1 MKKKAELDYWELNN
15 KYDAAKFNFNT
26 TQEIEPFDGIIG
38 QERAIKSF
46 EFGLNVKMKG
56 YNIYVSGP
64 SGSGK
69 TSYARLSTQAKAKN
83 EAVPYD
89 WCYVYN
95 FDNPRSPLSLRFEPG
110 IGRQFRDDMNELISF
125 FKTEITKAFSSE
137 DYDKEKTDLSRTYDD
152 KRDELIKKLNSFA
165 EKNGF
170 LLKTSNSGIIFQ
182 PIINN
187 EPVTEEN
194 YDTLDESVKDGIN
207 ERLESM
213 QDTVNAIMRDVKSI
227 DKEYRQKMDDLDYK
241 IGMFAIG
248 HYVSTLQEKYQD
260 SKRVIKYLEAVQED
274 VLDNI
279 DQFSEPETDEEDPVA
294 ALLPKLGGAKND
306 DTTLKYRV
314 NLLVDNSKTEGAPV
328 IVDYNPTY
336 YNLVG
341 EVEYDN
347 EYGNLTTDFMKIKAG
362 IMHKANG
369 GYLIIQI
376 QDLLS
381 NTQSWEALR
390 RIIKT
395 REIAIENLREQ
406 AGAITVTTLKPEPI
420 PADMKVILIGGAYY
434 YELLRGYDEDFSKLF
449 KIRADFD
456 YEMDRTDNNVYKI
469 AGFISKFCKNEN
481 TLPFD
486 STAVATI
493 IEYASR
499 EAESQKKLTTRFNL
513 IAEILAESATWAKLD
528 NADMVTEEY
537 VKKADRER
545 IYRLSM
551 YHEKMNDLLDNDT
564 IMIATDGYCVG
575 KINGLAVLDMGDFS
589 FGSPT
594 RITATTYMGKSGIVN
609 IEKEAEMSGPTHN
622 KGVQIITGYLG
633 SMYAQKMP
641 LSLSCRIAFEQNYN
655 GIDGD
660 SASSTELY
668 CILSSLSGI
677 PVNQS
682 LAVTGSVNQCG
693 EIQAIGGINHKIEG
707 YFDLCNRRGLT
718 GKQGI
723 VMPYANVRDLV
734 LKDDVIRAVKNRM
747 FHIYPISTIDEGI
760 EILLGT
766 QAGTI
771 DKNGNYPTDSVHGRV
786 MAKLIE
792 FNKNNEDE
800 NE

>member
-1 MKKKAELDYWELNN
+1 MKTELNYTQLNNREDIN
-15 KYDAAKFNFNT
+15 KFSFKT
-26 TQEIEPFDGIIG
+26 TDDIEPFKGIIG
-38 QERAIKSF
+38 QERAVKAF

-69 TSYARLSTQAKAKN
+69 TTYAKLSAKEKAKN

-95 FDNPRSPLSLRFEPG
+95 FDDPRSPLSLRFEPG
-110 IGRQFRDDMNELISF
+110 IGRQFRDDMNELVSF
-125 FKTEITKAFSSE
+125 FKTELTKAFTSE
-137 DYDKEKTDLSRTYDD
+137 DYDKEKSDLSRTYDD
-152 KRDELIKKLNSFA
+152 KRDELIKKLDSVASENSFA
-165 EKNGF
+165 
-170 LLKTSNSGIIFQ
+170 LKTSNSGIIFQ
-182 PIINN
+182 PIIDN
-187 EPVTEEN
+187 VLITEEN
-194 YDTLDESVKDGIN
+194 YDSLDEDVKNGIN

-213 QDTVNAIMRDVKSI
+213 QDVVNSIMRDIKNI

-248 HYVSTLQEKYQD
+248 HYVSALQEKYQY
-260 SKRVIKYLEAVQED
+260 SERVIKYLESVQED
-274 VLDNI
+274 VLENI
-279 DQFSEPETDEEDPVA
+279 DQFSEQEPDEEDPVA
-294 ALLPKLGGAKND
+294 ALLPKLGGTKND
-306 DTTLKYRV
+306 DATLKYRV
-314 NLLVDNSKTEGAPV
+314 NLIVDNSKTEGAPV

-347 EYGNLTTDFMKIKAG
+347 EYGNLTTDFMKIKPG
-362 IMHKANG
+362 LMHRANG
-369 GYLIIQI
+369 GYLIIQA

-381 NTQSWEALR
+381 NVQAWEALR

-395 REIAIENLREQ
+395 KEITIENLRDQ
-406 AGAITVTTLKPEPI
+406 VGVIAVTTLKPEPI
-420 PADMKVILIGGAYY
+420 PSDVKVILVGGAYY

-456 YEMDRTDNNVYKI
+456 YEMDRNDENIFKI
-469 AGFISKFCKNEN
+469 AGFISKFCDNEK

-486 STAVATI
+486 SSAVASV
-493 IEYASR
+493 IEYSSR
-499 EAESQKKLTTRFNL
+499 SVESQKKLSTRFNL
-513 IAEILAESATWAKLD
+513 IAEILAESATWAQLD
-528 NADMVTEEY
+528 NAEIVTAEY
-537 VKKADRER
+537 VKKAEEEKA
-545 IYRLSM
+545 YRLSM
-551 YHEKMNDLLDNDT
+551 YQEKMNELLDNNT

-575 KINGLAVLDMGDFS
+575 KINGLAVLDMGDYS

-633 SMYAQKMP
+633 RMYAQKMP

-668 CILSSLSGI
+668 CILSSLSEI

-693 EIQAIGGINHKIEG
+693 EIQAIGGVTHKIEG
-707 YFDLCNRRGLT
+707 YFDLCSRRGLT
-718 GKQGI
+718 GKQGVVI
-723 VMPYANVRDLV
+723 PESNVNDLV
-734 LKDDVIRAVKNRM
+734 LKDDVVEAVKNGM
-747 FHIYPISTIDEGI
+747 FHIYSISTIDEGI
-760 EILLGT
+760 ELLLGT
-766 QAGTI
+766 EAGI
-771 DKNGNYPTDSVHGRV
+771 MDENGDYPPESVHGKV
-786 MAKLIE
+786 MAKLKK
-792 FNKNNEDE
+792 FNEYNED
-800 NE
+800 

>member
-1 MKKKAELDYWELNN
+1 MKTELNYTQLNNREDIN
-15 KYDAAKFNFNT
+15 KFSFKT
-26 TQEIEPFDGIIG
+26 TDDIEPFKGIIG
-38 QERAIKSF
+38 QERAVKAF

-69 TSYARLSTQAKAKN
+69 TTYAKLSAKEKAKN

-95 FDNPRSPLSLRFEPG
+95 FDDPRSPLSLRFEPG
-110 IGRQFRDDMNELISF
+110 IGRQFRDDMNELVSF
-125 FKTEITKAFSSE
+125 FKTELTKAFTSE
-137 DYDKEKTDLSRTYDD
+137 DYDKEKSDLSRTYDD
-152 KRDELIKKLNSFA
+152 KRDELIKKLDSVASENSFA
-165 EKNGF
+165 
-170 LLKTSNSGIIFQ
+170 LKTSNSGIIFQ
-182 PIINN
+182 PIIDN
-187 EPVTEEN
+187 VLITEEN
-194 YDTLDESVKDGIN
+194 YDSLDEDVKNGIN

-213 QDTVNAIMRDVKSI
+213 QDVVNSIMRDIKNI

-248 HYVSTLQEKYQD
+248 HYVSALQEKYQY
-260 SKRVIKYLEAVQED
+260 SERVIKYLESVQED
-274 VLDNI
+274 VLENI
-279 DQFSEPETDEEDPVA
+279 DQFSEQEPDEEDPVA
-294 ALLPKLGGAKND
+294 ALLPKLGGTKND
-306 DTTLKYRV
+306 DATLKYRV
-314 NLLVDNSKTEGAPV
+314 NLIVDNSKTEGAPV

-347 EYGNLTTDFMKIKAG
+347 EYGNLTTDFMKIKPG
-362 IMHKANG
+362 LMHRANG
-369 GYLIIQI
+369 GYLIIQA

-381 NTQSWEALR
+381 NVQAWEALR

-395 REIAIENLREQ
+395 KEITIENLRDQ
-406 AGAITVTTLKPEPI
+406 VGAIAVTTLKPEPI
-420 PADMKVILIGGAYY
+420 PSDVKVILVGGAYY

-456 YEMDRTDNNVYKI
+456 YEMDRNDENIFKI
-469 AGFISKFCKNEN
+469 AGFISKFCDNEK

-486 STAVATI
+486 SSAVASV
-493 IEYASR
+493 IEYSSR
-499 EAESQKKLTTRFNL
+499 SVESQKKLSTRFNL
-513 IAEILAESATWAKLD
+513 IAEILAESATWAQLD
-528 NADMVTEEY
+528 NAEIVTAEY
-537 VKKADRER
+537 VKKAEEEKA
-545 IYRLSM
+545 YRLSM
-551 YHEKMNDLLDNDT
+551 YQEKMNELLDNNT

-575 KINGLAVLDMGDFS
+575 KINGLAVLDMGDYS

-633 SMYAQKMP
+633 RMYAQKMP

-668 CILSSLSGI
+668 CILSSLSEI
-677 PVNQS
+677 PVSQS

-693 EIQAIGGINHKIEG
+693 EIQAIGGVTHKIEG
-707 YFDLCNRRGLT
+707 YFDLCSRRGLT
-718 GKQGI
+718 GKQGVVI
-723 VMPYANVRDLV
+723 PESNVNDLV
-734 LKDDVIRAVKNRM
+734 LKDDVIEAVKNGM
-747 FHIYPISTIDEGI
+747 FHIYSISTIDEGI
-760 EILLGT
+760 ELLLGT
-766 QAGTI
+766 EAGI
-771 DKNGNYPTDSVHGRV
+771 MDENGDYPPESVHGRV
-786 MAKLIE
+786 MAKLKK
-792 FNKNNEDE
+792 FNEYNED
-800 NE
+800 

>member
-1 MKKKAELDYWELNN
+1 MKTELNYTQLNNREDIN
-15 KYDAAKFNFNT
+15 KFSFKT
-26 TQEIEPFDGIIG
+26 TDDIEPFKGIIG
-38 QERAIKSF
+38 QERAVKAF

-69 TSYARLSTQAKAKN
+69 TTYAKLSAKEKAKN

-95 FDNPRSPLSLRFEPG
+95 FDDPRSPLSLRFEPG
-110 IGRQFRDDMNELISF
+110 IGRQFRDDMNELVSF
-125 FKTEITKAFSSE
+125 FKTELTKAFTSE
-137 DYDKEKTDLSRTYDD
+137 DYDKEKSDLSRTYDD
-152 KRDELIKKLNSFA
+152 KRDELIKKLDSVASENSFA
-165 EKNGF
+165 
-170 LLKTSNSGIIFQ
+170 LKTSNSGIIFQ
-182 PIINN
+182 PIIDN
-187 EPVTEEN
+187 VLITEEN
-194 YDTLDESVKDGIN
+194 YDSLDEDVKNGIN
-207 ERLESM
+207 ERLEAM
-213 QDTVNAIMRDVKSI
+213 QDVVNSIMRDIKNI

-248 HYVSTLQEKYQD
+248 HYVSALQEKYQY
-260 SKRVIKYLEAVQED
+260 SERVIKYLESAQED
-274 VLDNI
+274 VLENI
-279 DQFSEPETDEEDPVA
+279 DQFSEQEPDEEDPVA
-294 ALLPKLGGAKND
+294 ALLPKLGGTKND
-306 DTTLKYRV
+306 DATLKYRV
-314 NLLVDNSKTEGAPV
+314 NLIVDNSKTEGAPV

-347 EYGNLTTDFMKIKAG
+347 EYGNLTTDFMKIKPG
-362 IMHKANG
+362 LMHRANG
-369 GYLIIQI
+369 GYLIIQA

-381 NTQSWEALR
+381 NVQAWEALR

-395 REIAIENLREQ
+395 KEITIENLRDQ
-406 AGAITVTTLKPEPI
+406 VGAIAVTTLKPEPI
-420 PADMKVILIGGAYY
+420 PSDVKVILVGGAYY

-456 YEMDRTDNNVYKI
+456 YEMDRNDENIFKI
-469 AGFISKFCKNEN
+469 AGFISKFCENEK

-486 STAVATI
+486 SSAVASV
-493 IEYASR
+493 IEYSSR
-499 EAESQKKLTTRFNL
+499 SVESQKKLSTRFNL
-513 IAEILAESATWAKLD
+513 IAEILAESATWAQLD
-528 NADMVTEEY
+528 NAEIVTAEY
-537 VKKADRER
+537 VKKAEEEKA
-545 IYRLSM
+545 YRLSM
-551 YHEKMNDLLDNDT
+551 YQEKMNELLDNNT

-575 KINGLAVLDMGDFS
+575 KINGLAVLDMGDYS

-633 SMYAQKMP
+633 RMYAQKMP

-668 CILSSLSGI
+668 CILSSLSEI

-693 EIQAIGGINHKIEG
+693 EIQAIGGVTHKIEG
-707 YFDLCNRRGLT
+707 YFDLCSRRGLT
-718 GKQGI
+718 GKQGVVI
-723 VMPYANVRDLV
+723 PESNVNDLV
-734 LKDDVIRAVKNRM
+734 LKDDVIEAVKNGM
-747 FHIYPISTIDEGI
+747 FHIYSISTIDEGI
-760 EILLGT
+760 ELLLGT
-766 QAGTI
+766 EAGVM
-771 DKNGNYPTDSVHGRV
+771 DENGDYPPESVHGKV
-786 MAKLIE
+786 MAKLKK
-792 FNKNNEDE
+792 FNEYNED
-800 NE
+800 

>member
-1 MKKKAELDYWELNN
+1 MKTELNYTQLNNREDIN
-15 KYDAAKFNFNT
+15 KFSFKT
-26 TQEIEPFDGIIG
+26 TDDIEPFKGIIG
-38 QERAIKSF
+38 QERAVKAF

-69 TSYARLSTQAKAKN
+69 TTYAKLSAKEKAKN

-95 FDNPRSPLSLRFEPG
+95 FDDPRSPLSLRFEPG
-110 IGRQFRDDMNELISF
+110 IGRQFRDDMNELVSF
-125 FKTEITKAFSSE
+125 FKTELTKAFTSE
-137 DYDKEKTDLSRTYDD
+137 DYDKEKSDLSRTYDD
-152 KRDELIKKLNSFA
+152 KRDELIKKLDSVASENSFA
-165 EKNGF
+165 
-170 LLKTSNSGIIFQ
+170 LKTSNSGIIFQ
-182 PIINN
+182 PIIDN
-187 EPVTEEN
+187 VLITEEN
-194 YDTLDESVKDGIN
+194 YDSLDEDVKNGIN

-213 QDTVNAIMRDVKSI
+213 QDVVNSIMRDIKNI

-248 HYVSTLQEKYQD
+248 HYVSALQEKYQY
-260 SKRVIKYLEAVQED
+260 SERVIKYLESVQED
-274 VLDNI
+274 VLENI
-279 DQFSEPETDEEDPVA
+279 DQFSEQEPDEEDPVA
-294 ALLPKLGGAKND
+294 ALLPKLGGTKND
-306 DTTLKYRV
+306 DATLKYRV
-314 NLLVDNSKTEGAPV
+314 NLIVDNSKTEGAPV

-347 EYGNLTTDFMKIKAG
+347 EYGNLTTDFMKIKPG
-362 IMHKANG
+362 LMHRANG
-369 GYLIIQI
+369 GYLIIQA

-381 NTQSWEALR
+381 NVQAWEALR

-395 REIAIENLREQ
+395 KEITIENLRDQ
-406 AGAITVTTLKPEPI
+406 VGAIAVTTLKPEPI
-420 PADMKVILIGGAYY
+420 PSDVKVILVGGAYY

-456 YEMDRTDNNVYKI
+456 YEMDRNDDNIFKI
-469 AGFISKFCKNEN
+469 AGFISKFCENEK

-486 STAVATI
+486 SSAVASV
-493 IEYASR
+493 IEYSSR
-499 EAESQKKLTTRFNL
+499 SVESQKKLSTRFNL
-513 IAEILAESATWAKLD
+513 IAEILAESATWAQLD
-528 NADMVTEEY
+528 NAEIVTAEY
-537 VKKADRER
+537 VKKAEEEKA
-545 IYRLSM
+545 YRLSM
-551 YHEKMNDLLDNDT
+551 YQEKMNELLDNNT

-575 KINGLAVLDMGDFS
+575 KINGLAVLDMGDYS

-633 SMYAQKMP
+633 RMYAQKMP

-668 CILSSLSGI
+668 CILSSLSEI

-693 EIQAIGGINHKIEG
+693 EIQAIGGVTHKIEG
-707 YFDLCNRRGLT
+707 YFDLCSRRGLT
-718 GKQGI
+718 GKQGVVI
-723 VMPYANVRDLV
+723 PESNVNDLV
-734 LKDDVIRAVKNRM
+734 LKDDVIEAVKNGM
-747 FHIYPISTIDEGI
+747 FHIYSISTIDEGI
-760 EILLGT
+760 ELLLGT
-766 QAGTI
+766 EAGI
-771 DKNGNYPTDSVHGRV
+771 MDENGDYPPESVHGKV
-786 MAKLIE
+786 MAKLKK
-792 FNKNNEDE
+792 FNEYNED
-800 NE
+800 

>member
-1 MKKKAELDYWELNN
+1 MKTELNYTQLNNREDIN
-15 KYDAAKFNFNT
+15 KFSFKT
-26 TQEIEPFDGIIG
+26 TDDIEPFKGIIG
-38 QERAIKSF
+38 QERAVKAF

-69 TSYARLSTQAKAKN
+69 TTYAKLSAKEKAKN

-95 FDNPRSPLSLRFEPG
+95 FDDPRSPLSLRFEPG
-110 IGRQFRDDMNELISF
+110 IGRQFRDDMNELVSF
-125 FKTEITKAFSSE
+125 FKTELTKAFTSE
-137 DYDKEKTDLSRTYDD
+137 DYDKEKSDLSRTYDD
-152 KRDELIKKLNSFA
+152 KRDELIKKLDSVASENSFA
-165 EKNGF
+165 
-170 LLKTSNSGIIFQ
+170 LKTSNSGIIFQ
-182 PIINN
+182 PIIDN
-187 EPVTEEN
+187 VLITEEN
-194 YDTLDESVKDGIN
+194 YDSLDEDVKNGIN

-213 QDTVNAIMRDVKSI
+213 QDVVNSIMRDIKNI

-248 HYVSTLQEKYQD
+248 HYVSALQEKYKY
-260 SKRVIKYLEAVQED
+260 SERVIKYLESVQED
-274 VLDNI
+274 VLENI
-279 DQFSEPETDEEDPVA
+279 DQFSEQEPDEEDPVA
-294 ALLPKLGGAKND
+294 ALIPKLGGTKND
-306 DTTLKYRV
+306 DATLKYRV
-314 NLLVDNSKTEGAPV
+314 NLIVDNSKTEGAPV

-347 EYGNLTTDFMKIKAG
+347 EYGNLTTDFMKIKPG
-362 IMHKANG
+362 LMHRANG
-369 GYLIIQI
+369 GYLIIQA

-381 NTQSWEALR
+381 NVQAWEALR

-395 REIAIENLREQ
+395 KEITIENLRDQ
-406 AGAITVTTLKPEPI
+406 VGAIAVTTLKPEPI
-420 PADMKVILIGGAYY
+420 PSDVKVILVGGAYY

-456 YEMDRTDNNVYKI
+456 YEMDRNDENIFKI
-469 AGFISKFCKNEN
+469 AGFISKFCDNEK

-486 STAVATI
+486 SSAVASV
-493 IEYASR
+493 IEYSSR
-499 EAESQKKLTTRFNL
+499 SVESQKKLSTRFNL
-513 IAEILAESATWAKLD
+513 IAEILAESATWAQLD
-528 NADMVTEEY
+528 NAEIVTAEY
-537 VKKADRER
+537 VKKAEEEKA
-545 IYRLSM
+545 YRLSM
-551 YHEKMNDLLDNDT
+551 YQEKMNELLDNNT

-575 KINGLAVLDMGDFS
+575 KINGLAVLDMGDYS

-633 SMYAQKMP
+633 RMYAQKMP

-668 CILSSLSGI
+668 CILSSLSEI

-693 EIQAIGGINHKIEG
+693 EIQAIGGVTHKIEG
-707 YFDLCNRRGLT
+707 YFDLCSRRGLT
-718 GKQGI
+718 GKQGVVI
-723 VMPYANVRDLV
+723 PESNVNDLV
-734 LKDDVIRAVKNRM
+734 LKDDVIEAVKNGM
-747 FHIYPISTIDEGI
+747 FHIYSISTIDEGI
-760 EILLGT
+760 ELLLGT
-766 QAGTI
+766 EAGI
-771 DKNGNYPTDSVHGRV
+771 MDENGDYPPESVHGKV
-786 MAKLIE
+786 MAKLKK
-792 FNKNNEDE
+792 FNEYNED
-800 NE
+800 

>member
-1 MKKKAELDYWELNN
+1 MKRKTELDYKQLTN
-15 KYDAAKFNFNT
+15 KFNECKFDFNT
-26 TQEIEPFDGIIG
+26 TDDIEPYDGIIG
-38 QERAIKSF
+38 QERAVKAF
-46 EFGLNVKMKG
+46 EFGLNVKLKG

-69 TSYARLSTQAKAKN
+69 TTYVKLSTQAKARN
-83 EAVPYD
+83 ETVPYD

-95 FDNPRSPLSLRFEPG
+95 FDNPRSPLSLCFEPG
-110 IGRQFRDDMNELISF
+110 KGRQFRDDMNELISL
-125 FKTEITKAFSSE
+125 FKTELTKAFSSE

-152 KRDELIKKLNSFA
+152 KRDDLIKKLNNVA
-165 EKNGF
+165 EKNDF

-182 PIINN
+182 PLINS

-194 YDTLDESVKDGIN
+194 YDSLDESIKSDIN

-213 QDTVNAIMRDVKSI
+213 QDTVNAIMRDIKSI
-227 DKEYRQKMDDLDYK
+227 DKEYQQKMDDLDYK
-241 IGMFAIG
+241 IGMFSIG
-248 HYVSTLQEKYQD
+248 HYVSSLQEKYQD
-260 SKRVIKYLEAVQED
+260 SDRVIKYLEAVQED
-274 VLDNI
+274 VLENI
-279 DQFSEPETDEEDPVA
+279 DQFSEPESDEEDPIA
-294 ALLPKLGGAKND
+294 AILPKIGGAKND
-306 DTTLKYRV
+306 DVTLKYRV
-314 NLLVDNSKTEGAPV
+314 NLLVDNSKTEGSPV
-328 IVDYNPTY
+328 IIDYNPTY

-362 IMHKANG
+362 LMHKANG
-369 GYLIIQI
+369 GYLIIQA

-381 NTQSWEALR
+381 NVQSWEALR
-390 RIIKT
+390 RVIKT
-395 REIAIENLREQ
+395 KEIAIENLREQ

-420 PADMKVILIGGAYY
+420 PSDMKVILIGGVYY

-456 YEMDRTDNNVYKI
+456 YEMDRTDENIYKI
-469 AGFISKFCKNEN
+469 AGFISKFCKNEDV
-481 TLPFD
+481 LPFD
-486 STAVATI
+486 AASVASV

-499 EAESQKKLTTRFNL
+499 EVESQNKLTTRFNL
-513 IAEILAESATWAKLD
+513 ISEILAESATWAKLD
-528 NADMVTEEY
+528 NSDIVTSEY
-537 VKKADRER
+537 VKKAEREKK
-545 IYRLSM
+545 YRLSM
-551 YHEKMNDLLDNDT
+551 YQEKMNELLDNET
-564 IMIATDGYCVG
+564 IMIATDGYCIG
-575 KINGLAVLDMGDFS
+575 KINGLSVLDMGDYV

-609 IEKEAEMSGPTHN
+609 IEKESDMSGPTHN

-633 SMYAQKMP
+633 SMYAQKIP

-693 EIQAIGGINHKIEG
+693 EIQAIGGVTYKIEG
-707 YFDLCNRRGLT
+707 YFDLCNRKGLT
-718 GKQGI
+718 GKQGVVI
-723 VMPYANVRDLV
+723 PESNVRDLV
-734 LKDDVIRAVKNRM
+734 LKDDVIEAVKNGM
-747 FHIYPISTIDEGI
+747 FHIYSISTIDEGI
-760 EILLGT
+760 EILLET
-766 QAGTI
+766 EAGTR
-771 DKNGNYPTDSVHGRV
+771 DENGDYPPDSVHGRA

-792 FNKNNEDE
+792 FDKNSEK
-800 NE
+800 

>member
-1 MKKKAELDYWELNN
+1 MKKGAELDYKQLNY
-15 KYDAAKFNFNT
+15 KPEEGKINFNNT
-26 TQEIEPFDGIIG
+26 NDIEPFDGIIG
-38 QERAIKSF
+38 QDRAIKAF

-56 YNIYVSGP
+56 YNIYIAGP

-69 TSYARLSTQAKAKN
+69 TSYARISTQAKAKD

-95 FDNPRSPLSLRFEPG
+95 FDNPRSPQALRFEPG

-125 FKTEITKAFSSE
+125 FKTELTKAFSSE

-152 KRDELIKKLNSFA
+152 KRDELIKKLNSVA
-165 EKNGF
+165 EENGF

-182 PIINN
+182 PVINN
-187 EPVTEEN
+187 EPITEDN
-194 YDTLDESVKDGIN
+194 YDTLDENVKNGIS
-207 ERLESM
+207 ERLEAM
-213 QDTVNAIMRDVKSI
+213 QDTVNAIMRDIKSI
-227 DKEYRQKMDDLDYK
+227 DKEYRQKMDDLEYK

-248 HYVSTLQEKYQD
+248 HYVSSLQEKYQD

-274 VLDNI
+274 VLENI
-279 DQFSEPETDEEDPVA
+279 DQFSEPDSEEEDTVA

-306 DTTLKYRV
+306 DATLKYRV
-314 NLLVDNSKTEGAPV
+314 NLIVDNSKTEGAPV

-362 IMHKANG
+362 IVHKANG
-369 GYLIIQI
+369 GYLIIQS

-381 NTQSWEALR
+381 NVQSWEALR

-395 REIAIENLREQ
+395 KEIAIENLREQ
-406 AGAITVTTLKPEPI
+406 AGAITVSTLKPEPI

-456 YEMDRTDNNVYKI
+456 YEMDRTAENVYKI
-469 AGFISKFCKNEN
+469 AGFISKFSKNEK

-486 STAVATI
+486 STSVSAV

-499 EAESQKKLTTRFNL
+499 EAESQNKLTTRFNL
-513 IAEILAESATWAKLD
+513 LAEILAESATWAKLD
-528 NADMVTEEY
+528 NAEMVTAEY
-537 VKKADRER
+537 VKKAEFEKA
-545 IYRLSM
+545 YRLSM
-551 YHEKMNDLLDNDT
+551 YQEKMNDLLDDNI

-575 KINGLAVLDMGDFS
+575 KINGLAVLDMGDYA

-668 CILSSLSGI
+668 CILSSLSGV

-693 EIQAIGGINHKIEG
+693 EIQAIGGVTHKIEG

-718 GKQGI
+718 GKQGVVI
-723 VMPYANVRDLV
+723 PRANISDLV
-734 LKDDVIRAVKNRM
+734 LKDEVIEAVKNGK
-747 FHIYPISTIDEGI
+747 FHIYAVSTIDEGI
-760 EILLGT
+760 EILLET
-766 QAGTI
+766 EAGTI
-771 DKNGNYPTDSVHGRV
+771 DENGNYPPDSVHGRV
-786 MAKLIE
+786 MAKLTE
-792 FNKNNEDE
+792 FNENNEE
-800 NE
+800 

>member
-1 MKKKAELDYWELNN
+1 MKTELNYTQLNNREDIN
-15 KYDAAKFNFNT
+15 KFSFKT
-26 TQEIEPFDGIIG
+26 TDDIEPFKGIIG
-38 QERAIKSF
+38 QERAVKAF

-69 TSYARLSTQAKAKN
+69 TTYAKLSAKEKAKN

-95 FDNPRSPLSLRFEPG
+95 FDDPRSPLSLRFEPG
-110 IGRQFRDDMNELISF
+110 IGRQFRDDMNELVSF
-125 FKTEITKAFSSE
+125 FKTELTKAFTSE
-137 DYDKEKTDLSRTYDD
+137 DYDKEKSDLSRTYDD
-152 KRDELIKKLNSFA
+152 KRDELIKKLDSVASENSFA
-165 EKNGF
+165 
-170 LLKTSNSGIIFQ
+170 LKTSNSGIIFQ
-182 PIINN
+182 PIIDN
-187 EPVTEEN
+187 VLITEEN
-194 YDTLDESVKDGIN
+194 YDSLDEDVKNGIN

-213 QDTVNAIMRDVKSI
+213 QDVVNSIMRDIKYI

-248 HYVSTLQEKYQD
+248 HYVSALQEKYQY
-260 SKRVIKYLEAVQED
+260 SERVIKYLESVQED
-274 VLDNI
+274 VLENI
-279 DQFSEPETDEEDPVA
+279 DQFSEQEPDEEDPVA
-294 ALLPKLGGAKND
+294 ALLPKLGGTKND
-306 DTTLKYRV
+306 DATLKYRV
-314 NLLVDNSKTEGAPV
+314 NLIVDNSKTEGAPV

-347 EYGNLTTDFMKIKAG
+347 EYGNLTTDFMKIKPG
-362 IMHKANG
+362 LMHRANG
-369 GYLIIQI
+369 GYLIIQA

-381 NTQSWEALR
+381 NVQAWEALR

-395 REIAIENLREQ
+395 KEITIENLRDQ
-406 AGAITVTTLKPEPI
+406 VGAIAVTTLKPEPI
-420 PADMKVILIGGAYY
+420 PSDVKVILVGGAYY

-456 YEMDRTDNNVYKI
+456 YEMDRNDENIFKI
-469 AGFISKFCKNEN
+469 AGFISKFCDNEK

-486 STAVATI
+486 SSAVASV
-493 IEYASR
+493 IEYSSR
-499 EAESQKKLTTRFNL
+499 SVESQKKLSTRFNL
-513 IAEILAESATWAKLD
+513 IAEILAESATWAQLD
-528 NADMVTEEY
+528 NAEIVTAEY
-537 VKKADRER
+537 VKKAEEEKA
-545 IYRLSM
+545 YRLSM
-551 YHEKMNDLLDNDT
+551 YQEKMNELLDNNT

-575 KINGLAVLDMGDFS
+575 KINGLAVLDMGDYS

-633 SMYAQKMP
+633 RMYAQKMP

-668 CILSSLSGI
+668 CILSSLSEI

-693 EIQAIGGINHKIEG
+693 EIQAIGGVTHKIEG
-707 YFDLCNRRGLT
+707 YFDLCSRRGLT
-718 GKQGI
+718 GKQGVVI
-723 VMPYANVRDLV
+723 PESNVNDLV
-734 LKDDVIRAVKNRM
+734 LKDDVVEAVKNGM
-747 FHIYPISTIDEGI
+747 FHIYSIATIDEGI
-760 EILLGT
+760 ELLLGT
-766 QAGTI
+766 EAGVM
-771 DKNGNYPTDSVHGRV
+771 DENGDYPPESVHGKV
-786 MAKLIE
+786 MAKLKK
-792 FNKNNEDE
+792 FNEYNED
-800 NE
+800 

>member
-1 MKKKAELDYWELNN
+1 MKTELNYTQLNNREDIN
-15 KYDAAKFNFNT
+15 KFSFKT
-26 TQEIEPFDGIIG
+26 TDDIEPFKGIIG
-38 QERAIKSF
+38 QERAVKAF

-69 TSYARLSTQAKAKN
+69 TTYAKLSAKEKAKN

-95 FDNPRSPLSLRFEPG
+95 FDDPRSPLSLRFEPG
-110 IGRQFRDDMNELISF
+110 IGRQFRDDMNELVSF
-125 FKTEITKAFSSE
+125 FKTELTKAFTSE
-137 DYDKEKTDLSRTYDD
+137 DYDKEKSDLSRTYDD
-152 KRDELIKKLNSFA
+152 KRDELIKKLDSVASENSFA
-165 EKNGF
+165 
-170 LLKTSNSGIIFQ
+170 LKTSNSGIIFQ
-182 PIINN
+182 PIIDN
-187 EPVTEEN
+187 VLITEEN
-194 YDTLDESVKDGIN
+194 YDSLDEDVKNGIN

-213 QDTVNAIMRDVKSI
+213 QDVVNSIMRDIKNI

-248 HYVSTLQEKYQD
+248 HYVSALQEKYQY
-260 SKRVIKYLEAVQED
+260 SERVIKYLESVQED
-274 VLDNI
+274 VLENI
-279 DQFSEPETDEEDPVA
+279 DQFSEQEPDEEDPVA
-294 ALLPKLGGAKND
+294 ALLPKLGGTKND
-306 DTTLKYRV
+306 DATLKYRV
-314 NLLVDNSKTEGAPV
+314 NLIVDNSKTEGAPV

-347 EYGNLTTDFMKIKAG
+347 EYGNLTTDFMKIKPG
-362 IMHKANG
+362 LMHRANG
-369 GYLIIQI
+369 GYLIIQA

-381 NTQSWEALR
+381 NVQAWEALR

-395 REIAIENLREQ
+395 KEITIENLRDQ
-406 AGAITVTTLKPEPI
+406 VGAIAVTTLKPEPI
-420 PADMKVILIGGAYY
+420 PSDVKVILVGGAYY

-456 YEMDRTDNNVYKI
+456 YEMDRNDENIFKI
-469 AGFISKFCKNEN
+469 AGFISKFCENEK

-486 STAVATI
+486 SSAVASV
-493 IEYASR
+493 IEYSSR
-499 EAESQKKLTTRFNL
+499 SVESQKKLSTRFNL
-513 IAEILAESATWAKLD
+513 IAEILAESATWAQLD
-528 NADMVTEEY
+528 NAEIVTAEY
-537 VKKADRER
+537 VKKAEEEKA
-545 IYRLSM
+545 YRLSM
-551 YHEKMNDLLDNDT
+551 YQEKMNELLDNNT

-575 KINGLAVLDMGDFS
+575 KINGLAVLDMGDYS

-633 SMYAQKMP
+633 RMYAQKMP

-668 CILSSLSGI
+668 CILSSLSEI

-693 EIQAIGGINHKIEG
+693 EIQAIGGVTHKIEG
-707 YFDLCNRRGLT
+707 YFDLCSRRGLT
-718 GKQGI
+718 GKQGVVI
-723 VMPYANVRDLV
+723 PESNVNDLV
-734 LKDDVIRAVKNRM
+734 LKDDVIEAVKNGM
-747 FHIYPISTIDEGI
+747 FHIYSISTIDEGI
-760 EILLGT
+760 ELLLGT
-766 QAGTI
+766 EAGVM
-771 DKNGNYPTDSVHGRV
+771 DENGDYPPESVHGRV
-786 MAKLIE
+786 MAKLKK
-792 FNKNNEDE
+792 FNEYNED
-800 NE
+800 

>member
-1 MKKKAELDYWELNN
+1 MKTELNYTQLNNREDIN
-15 KYDAAKFNFNT
+15 KFSFKT
-26 TQEIEPFDGIIG
+26 TDDIEPFKGIIG
-38 QERAIKSF
+38 QERAVKAF

-69 TSYARLSTQAKAKN
+69 TTYAKLSAKEKAKN

-95 FDNPRSPLSLRFEPG
+95 FDDPRSPLSLRFEPG
-110 IGRQFRDDMNELISF
+110 IGRQFRDDMNELVSF
-125 FKTEITKAFSSE
+125 FKTELTKAFTSE
-137 DYDKEKTDLSRTYDD
+137 DYDKEKSDLSRTYDD
-152 KRDELIKKLNSFA
+152 KRDELIKKLDSVASENSFA
-165 EKNGF
+165 
-170 LLKTSNSGIIFQ
+170 LKTSNSGIIFQ
-182 PIINN
+182 PIIDN
-187 EPVTEEN
+187 VLITEEN
-194 YDTLDESVKDGIN
+194 YDSLDEDVKNGIN

-213 QDTVNAIMRDVKSI
+213 QDVVNSIMRDIKNI

-248 HYVSTLQEKYQD
+248 HYVSALQEKYQY
-260 SKRVIKYLEAVQED
+260 SERVIKYLESVQED
-274 VLDNI
+274 VLENI
-279 DQFSEPETDEEDPVA
+279 DQFSEQEPDEEDPVA
-294 ALLPKLGGAKND
+294 ALLPKLGGTKND
-306 DTTLKYRV
+306 DATLKYRV
-314 NLLVDNSKTEGAPV
+314 NLIVDNSKTEGAPV

-347 EYGNLTTDFMKIKAG
+347 EYGNLTTDFMKIKPG
-362 IMHKANG
+362 LMHRANG
-369 GYLIIQI
+369 GYLIIQA

-381 NTQSWEALR
+381 NVQAWEALR

-395 REIAIENLREQ
+395 KEITIENLRDQ
-406 AGAITVTTLKPEPI
+406 VGAIAVTTLKPEPI
-420 PADMKVILIGGAYY
+420 PSDVKVILVGGAYY

-456 YEMDRTDNNVYKI
+456 YEMDRNDENIFKI
-469 AGFISKFCKNEN
+469 AGFISKFCDNEK

-486 STAVATI
+486 SSAVASV
-493 IEYASR
+493 IEYSSR
-499 EAESQKKLTTRFNL
+499 SVESQKKLSTRFNL
-513 IAEILAESATWAKLD
+513 IAEILAESATWAQLD
-528 NADMVTEEY
+528 NAEIITAEY
-537 VKKADRER
+537 VKKAEEEKA
-545 IYRLSM
+545 YRLSM
-551 YHEKMNDLLDNDT
+551 YQEKMNELLDNNT

-575 KINGLAVLDMGDFS
+575 KINGLAVLDMGDYS

-633 SMYAQKMP
+633 RMYAQKMP

-668 CILSSLSGI
+668 CILSSLSEI

-693 EIQAIGGINHKIEG
+693 EIQAIGGVTHKIEG
-707 YFDLCNRRGLT
+707 YFDLCSRRGLT
-718 GKQGI
+718 GKQGVVI
-723 VMPYANVRDLV
+723 PESNVNDLV
-734 LKDDVIRAVKNRM
+734 LKDDVVEAVKNGM
-747 FHIYPISTIDEGI
+747 FHIYSISTIDEGI
-760 EILLGT
+760 ELLLGT
-766 QAGTI
+766 EAGVM
-771 DKNGNYPTDSVHGRV
+771 DENGDYPPESVHGKV
-786 MAKLIE
+786 MAKLKK
-792 FNKNNEDE
+792 FNEYNED
-800 NE
+800 

>member
-1 MKKKAELDYWELNN
+1 MKTELNYTQLNNREDIN
-15 KYDAAKFNFNT
+15 KFSFKT
-26 TQEIEPFDGIIG
+26 TDDIEPFKGIIG
-38 QERAIKSF
+38 QERAVKAF

-69 TSYARLSTQAKAKN
+69 TTYAKLSAKEKAKN

-95 FDNPRSPLSLRFEPG
+95 FDDPRSPLSLRFEPG
-110 IGRQFRDDMNELISF
+110 IGRQFRDDMNELVSF
-125 FKTEITKAFSSE
+125 FKTELTKAFTSE
-137 DYDKEKTDLSRTYDD
+137 DYDKEKSDLSRTYDD
-152 KRDELIKKLNSFA
+152 KRDELIKKLDSVASENSFA
-165 EKNGF
+165 
-170 LLKTSNSGIIFQ
+170 LKTSNSGIIFQ
-182 PIINN
+182 PIIDN
-187 EPVTEEN
+187 VLITEEN
-194 YDTLDESVKDGIN
+194 YDSLDEDVKNGIN

-213 QDTVNAIMRDVKSI
+213 QDVVNSIMRDIKNI

-248 HYVSTLQEKYQD
+248 HYVSALQEKYQY
-260 SKRVIKYLEAVQED
+260 SERVIKYLESVQED
-274 VLDNI
+274 VLENI
-279 DQFSEPETDEEDPVA
+279 DQFSEQEPDEEDPVA
-294 ALLPKLGGAKND
+294 ALLPKLGGTKND
-306 DTTLKYRV
+306 DATLKYRV
-314 NLLVDNSKTEGAPV
+314 NLIVDNSKTEGAPV

-347 EYGNLTTDFMKIKAG
+347 EYGNLTTDFMKIKPG
-362 IMHKANG
+362 LMHRANG
-369 GYLIIQI
+369 GYLIIQA

-381 NTQSWEALR
+381 NVQAWEALR

-395 REIAIENLREQ
+395 KEITIENLRDQ
-406 AGAITVTTLKPEPI
+406 IGAIAVTTLKPEPI
-420 PADMKVILIGGAYY
+420 PSDVKVILVGGAYY

-456 YEMDRTDNNVYKI
+456 YEMDRNDENIFKI
-469 AGFISKFCKNEN
+469 AGFISKFCDNEK

-486 STAVATI
+486 SSAVASV
-493 IEYASR
+493 IEYSSR
-499 EAESQKKLTTRFNL
+499 SVESQKKLSTRFNL
-513 IAEILAESATWAKLD
+513 IAEILAESATWAQLD
-528 NADMVTEEY
+528 NAEIVTAEY
-537 VKKADRER
+537 VKKAEEEKA
-545 IYRLSM
+545 YRLSM
-551 YHEKMNDLLDNDT
+551 YQKKMNELLDNNT

-575 KINGLAVLDMGDFS
+575 KINGLAVLDMGDYS

-633 SMYAQKMP
+633 RMYAQKMP

-668 CILSSLSGI
+668 CILSSLSEI

-693 EIQAIGGINHKIEG
+693 EIQAIGGVTHKIEG
-707 YFDLCNRRGLT
+707 YFDLCSRRGLT
-718 GKQGI
+718 GKQGVVI
-723 VMPYANVRDLV
+723 PESNVNDLV
-734 LKDDVIRAVKNRM
+734 LKDDVIEAVKNGM
-747 FHIYPISTIDEGI
+747 FHIYSISTIDEGI
-760 EILLGT
+760 ELLLGT
-766 QAGTI
+766 EAGI
-771 DKNGNYPTDSVHGRV
+771 MDENGDYPTESVHGRV
-786 MAKLIE
+786 MAKLKK
-792 FNKNNEDE
+792 FNEYNED
-800 NE
+800 

>member
-1 MKKKAELDYWELNN
+1 MKTELNYTQLNNREDIN
-15 KYDAAKFNFNT
+15 KFSFKT
-26 TQEIEPFDGIIG
+26 TDDIEPFKGIIG
-38 QERAIKSF
+38 QERAVKAF

-69 TSYARLSTQAKAKN
+69 TTYAKLSAKGKAKN

-95 FDNPRSPLSLRFEPG
+95 FDDPRSPLSLRFEPG
-110 IGRQFRDDMNELISF
+110 IGRQFRDDMNELVSF
-125 FKTEITKAFSSE
+125 FKTELTKAFTSE
-137 DYDKEKTDLSRTYDD
+137 DYDKEKSDLSRTYDD
-152 KRDELIKKLNSFA
+152 KRDELIKKLDSVASENSFA
-165 EKNGF
+165 
-170 LLKTSNSGIIFQ
+170 LKTSNSGIIFQ
-182 PIINN
+182 PIIDN
-187 EPVTEEN
+187 VLITEEN
-194 YDTLDESVKDGIN
+194 YDSLDEDVKNGIN

-213 QDTVNAIMRDVKSI
+213 QDVVNSIMRDIKNI

-248 HYVSTLQEKYQD
+248 HYVSALQEKYQY
-260 SKRVIKYLEAVQED
+260 SERVIKYLESVQED
-274 VLDNI
+274 VLENI
-279 DQFSEPETDEEDPVA
+279 DQFSEQEPDEEDPVA
-294 ALLPKLGGAKND
+294 ALLPKLGGTKND
-306 DTTLKYRV
+306 DATLKYRV
-314 NLLVDNSKTEGAPV
+314 NLIVDNSKTEGAPV

-347 EYGNLTTDFMKIKAG
+347 EYGNLTTDFMKIKPG
-362 IMHKANG
+362 LMHRANG
-369 GYLIIQI
+369 GYLIIQA

-381 NTQSWEALR
+381 NVQAWEALR

-395 REIAIENLREQ
+395 KEITIENLRDQ
-406 AGAITVTTLKPEPI
+406 VGAIAVTTLKPEPI
-420 PADMKVILIGGAYY
+420 PSDVKVILVGGAYY

-456 YEMDRTDNNVYKI
+456 YEMDRNDENIFKI
-469 AGFISKFCKNEN
+469 AGFISKFCENEK

-486 STAVATI
+486 SSAVASV
-493 IEYASR
+493 IEYSSR
-499 EAESQKKLTTRFNL
+499 SVESQKKLSTRFNL
-513 IAEILAESATWAKLD
+513 IAEILAESATWAQLD
-528 NADMVTEEY
+528 NAEIVTAEY
-537 VKKADRER
+537 VKKAEEEKA
-545 IYRLSM
+545 YRLSM
-551 YHEKMNDLLDNDT
+551 YQEKMNELLDNNT

-575 KINGLAVLDMGDFS
+575 KINGLAVLDMGDYS

-633 SMYAQKMP
+633 RMYAQKMP

-668 CILSSLSGI
+668 CILSSLSEI

-693 EIQAIGGINHKIEG
+693 EIQAIGGVTHKIEG
-707 YFDLCNRRGLT
+707 YFDLCSRRGLT
-718 GKQGI
+718 GKQGVVI
-723 VMPYANVRDLV
+723 PESNVNDLV
-734 LKDDVIRAVKNRM
+734 LKDDVIEAVKNGM
-747 FHIYPISTIDEGI
+747 FHIYSISTIDEGI
-760 EILLGT
+760 ELLLGT
-766 QAGTI
+766 EAGI
-771 DKNGNYPTDSVHGRV
+771 MDENGDYPPESVHGKV
-786 MAKLIE
+786 MAKLKK
-792 FNKNNEDE
+792 FNEYNED
-800 NE
+800 

>member
-1 MKKKAELDYWELNN
+1 MKTELNYTQLNNREDIN
-15 KYDAAKFNFNT
+15 KFSFKT
-26 TQEIEPFDGIIG
+26 TDDIEPFKGIIG
-38 QERAIKSF
+38 QERAVKAF

-69 TSYARLSTQAKAKN
+69 TTYAKLSAKKKAKN

-95 FDNPRSPLSLRFEPG
+95 FDDPRSPLSLRFEPG
-110 IGRQFRDDMNELISF
+110 IGRQFRDDMNELVSF
-125 FKTEITKAFSSE
+125 FKTELTKAFTSE
-137 DYDKEKTDLSRTYDD
+137 DYDKEKSDLSRTYDD
-152 KRDELIKKLNSFA
+152 KRDELIKKLDSVASENSFA
-165 EKNGF
+165 
-170 LLKTSNSGIIFQ
+170 LKTSNSGIIFQ
-182 PIINN
+182 PIIDN
-187 EPVTEEN
+187 VLITEEN
-194 YDTLDESVKDGIN
+194 YDSLDEDVKNGIN

-213 QDTVNAIMRDVKSI
+213 QDVVNSIMRDIKNI

-248 HYVSTLQEKYQD
+248 HYVSALQEKYQY
-260 SKRVIKYLEAVQED
+260 SERVIKYLESVQED
-274 VLDNI
+274 VLENI
-279 DQFSEPETDEEDPVA
+279 DQFSEQEPDEEDPVA
-294 ALLPKLGGAKND
+294 ALLPKLGGTKND
-306 DTTLKYRV
+306 DATLKYRV
-314 NLLVDNSKTEGAPV
+314 NLIVDNSKTEGAPV

-347 EYGNLTTDFMKIKAG
+347 EYGNLTTDFMKIKPG
-362 IMHKANG
+362 LMHRANG
-369 GYLIIQI
+369 GYLIIQA

-381 NTQSWEALR
+381 NVQAWEALR

-395 REIAIENLREQ
+395 KEITIENLRDQ
-406 AGAITVTTLKPEPI
+406 VGAIAVTTLKPEPI
-420 PADMKVILIGGAYY
+420 PSDVKVILVGGAYY
-434 YELLRGYDEDFSKLF
+434 YELFRGYDEDFSKLF

-456 YEMDRTDNNVYKI
+456 YEMDRNDENIFKI
-469 AGFISKFCKNEN
+469 AGFISKFCDNEK

-486 STAVATI
+486 SSAVASV
-493 IEYASR
+493 IEYSSR
-499 EAESQKKLTTRFNL
+499 SVESQKKLSTRFNL
-513 IAEILAESATWAKLD
+513 IAEILAESATWAQLD
-528 NADMVTEEY
+528 NAEIVTAEY
-537 VKKADRER
+537 VKKAEEEKA
-545 IYRLSM
+545 YRLSM
-551 YHEKMNDLLDNDT
+551 YQEKMNELLDNNT

-575 KINGLAVLDMGDFS
+575 KINGLAVLDMGDYS

-633 SMYAQKMP
+633 RMYAQKMP

-668 CILSSLSGI
+668 CILSSLSEI

-693 EIQAIGGINHKIEG
+693 EIQAIGGVTHKIEG
-707 YFDLCNRRGLT
+707 YFDLCSRRGLT
-718 GKQGI
+718 GKQGVVI
-723 VMPYANVRDLV
+723 PESNVNDLV
-734 LKDDVIRAVKNRM
+734 LKDDVIEAVKNGM
-747 FHIYPISTIDEGI
+747 FHIYSISTIDEGI
-760 EILLGT
+760 ELLLGT
-766 QAGTI
+766 EAGVM
-771 DKNGNYPTDSVHGRV
+771 DKNGDYPPESVHGKV
-786 MAKLIE
+786 MAKLKK
-792 FNKNNEDE
+792 FNEYNED
-800 NE
+800 

>member
-1 MKKKAELDYWELNN
+1 MKTELNYTQLNNREDIN
-15 KYDAAKFNFNT
+15 KFSFKT
-26 TQEIEPFDGIIG
+26 TDDIEPFKGIIG
-38 QERAIKSF
+38 QERAVKAF

-69 TSYARLSTQAKAKN
+69 TTYAKLSAKEKAKN

-95 FDNPRSPLSLRFEPG
+95 FDDPRSPLSLRFEPG
-110 IGRQFRDDMNELISF
+110 IGRQFRDDMNELVSF
-125 FKTEITKAFSSE
+125 FKTELTKAFTSE
-137 DYDKEKTDLSRTYDD
+137 DYDKEKSDLSRTYDD
-152 KRDELIKKLNSFA
+152 KRDELIKKLDSVASENSFA
-165 EKNGF
+165 
-170 LLKTSNSGIIFQ
+170 LKTSNSGIIFQ
-182 PIINN
+182 PIIDN
-187 EPVTEEN
+187 VLITEEN
-194 YDTLDESVKDGIN
+194 YDSLDEDVKNGIN

-213 QDTVNAIMRDVKSI
+213 QDVVNSIMRDIKNI

-248 HYVSTLQEKYQD
+248 HYVSALQEKYQY
-260 SKRVIKYLEAVQED
+260 SERVIKYLESVQED
-274 VLDNI
+274 VLENI
-279 DQFSEPETDEEDPVA
+279 DQFSEQEPDEEDPVA
-294 ALLPKLGGAKND
+294 ALLPKLGGTKND
-306 DTTLKYRV
+306 DATLKYRV
-314 NLLVDNSKTEGAPV
+314 NLIVDNSKTEGAPV

-347 EYGNLTTDFMKIKAG
+347 EYGNLTTDFMKIKPG
-362 IMHKANG
+362 LMHMANG
-369 GYLIIQI
+369 GYLIIQA

-381 NTQSWEALR
+381 NVQAWEALR

-395 REIAIENLREQ
+395 KEITIENLRDQ
-406 AGAITVTTLKPEPI
+406 VGAIAVTTLKPEPI
-420 PADMKVILIGGAYY
+420 PSDVKVILVGGAYY

-456 YEMDRTDNNVYKI
+456 YEMVRNDENIFKI
-469 AGFISKFCKNEN
+469 AGFISKFCENEK

-486 STAVATI
+486 SSAVASV
-493 IEYASR
+493 IEYSSR
-499 EAESQKKLTTRFNL
+499 SVESQKKLSTRFNL
-513 IAEILAESATWAKLD
+513 IAEILAESATWAQLD
-528 NADMVTEEY
+528 NAEIVTAEY
-537 VKKADRER
+537 VKKAEEEKA
-545 IYRLSM
+545 YRLSM
-551 YHEKMNDLLDNDT
+551 YQEKMNELLDNNT

-575 KINGLAVLDMGDFS
+575 KINGLAVLDKGDYS

-633 SMYAQKMP
+633 RMYAQKMP

-668 CILSSLSGI
+668 CILSSLSEI

-693 EIQAIGGINHKIEG
+693 EIQAIGGVTHKIEG
-707 YFDLCNRRGLT
+707 YFDLCSRRGLT
-718 GKQGI
+718 GKQGVVI
-723 VMPYANVRDLV
+723 PESNVNDLV
-734 LKDDVIRAVKNRM
+734 LKDDVIEAVKNGM
-747 FHIYPISTIDEGI
+747 FHIYSISTIDEGI
-760 EILLGT
+760 ELLLGT
-766 QAGTI
+766 EAGVM
-771 DKNGNYPTDSVHGRV
+771 DENGDYPPESVHGRV
-786 MAKLIE
+786 MAKLKK
-792 FNKNNEDE
+792 FNEYNED
-800 NE
+800 

>member
-1 MKKKAELDYWELNN
+1 MKTELNYTQLNNREDIN
-15 KYDAAKFNFNT
+15 KFSFKT
-26 TQEIEPFDGIIG
+26 TDDIEPFKGIIG
-38 QERAIKSF
+38 QERAVKAF

-69 TSYARLSTQAKAKN
+69 TTYAKLSAKEKAKN

-95 FDNPRSPLSLRFEPG
+95 FDDPRSPLSLRFEPG
-110 IGRQFRDDMNELISF
+110 IGRQFRDDMNELVSF
-125 FKTEITKAFSSE
+125 FKTELTKAFTSE
-137 DYDKEKTDLSRTYDD
+137 DYDKEKSDLSRTYDD
-152 KRDELIKKLNSFA
+152 KRDELIKKLDSVASENSFA
-165 EKNGF
+165 
-170 LLKTSNSGIIFQ
+170 LKTSNSGIIFQ
-182 PIINN
+182 PIIDN
-187 EPVTEEN
+187 VLITEEN
-194 YDTLDESVKDGIN
+194 YDSLDEDVKNGIN

-213 QDTVNAIMRDVKSI
+213 QDVVNSIMRDIKNI

-248 HYVSTLQEKYQD
+248 HYVSALQEKYQY
-260 SKRVIKYLEAVQED
+260 SERVIKYLESVQED
-274 VLDNI
+274 VLENI
-279 DQFSEPETDEEDPVA
+279 DQFSEQEPDEEDPVA
-294 ALLPKLGGAKND
+294 ALLPKLGGTKND
-306 DTTLKYRV
+306 DATLKYRV
-314 NLLVDNSKTEGAPV
+314 NLIVDNSKTEGAPV

-347 EYGNLTTDFMKIKAG
+347 EYGNLTTDFMKIKPG
-362 IMHKANG
+362 LMHRANG
-369 GYLIIQI
+369 GYLIIQA

-381 NTQSWEALR
+381 NVQAWEALR

-395 REIAIENLREQ
+395 KEITIENLRDQ
-406 AGAITVTTLKPEPI
+406 VGAIAVTTLKPEPI
-420 PADMKVILIGGAYY
+420 PSDVKVILVGGAYY

-456 YEMDRTDNNVYKI
+456 YEMDRNDENIFKI
-469 AGFISKFCKNEN
+469 AGFISKFCENEK

-486 STAVATI
+486 SSAVASV
-493 IEYASR
+493 IEYSSR
-499 EAESQKKLTTRFNL
+499 SVESQKKLSTRFNL
-513 IAEILAESATWAKLD
+513 IAEILAESATWAQLD
-528 NADMVTEEY
+528 NAEIVTAEY
-537 VKKADRER
+537 VKKAEEEKA
-545 IYRLSM
+545 YRLSM
-551 YHEKMNDLLDNDT
+551 YQEKMNELLDNNT

-575 KINGLAVLDMGDFS
+575 KINGLAVLDMGDYS

-633 SMYAQKMP
+633 RMYAQKMP

-668 CILSSLSGI
+668 CILSSLSEI

-693 EIQAIGGINHKIEG
+693 EIQAIGGVTHKIEG
-707 YFDLCNRRGLT
+707 YFDLCSRRGLT
-718 GKQGI
+718 GKQGVVI
-723 VMPYANVRDLV
+723 PESNVNDLV
-734 LKDDVIRAVKNRM
+734 LKDDVIEAVKNGM
-747 FHIYPISTIDEGI
+747 FHIYSISTIDEGI
-760 EILLGT
+760 ELLLGT
-766 QAGTI
+766 EAGI
-771 DKNGNYPTDSVHGRV
+771 MDENGDYPPESVHGKV
-786 MAKLIE
+786 MAKLKK
-792 FNKNNEDE
+792 FNEYNED
-800 NE
+800 

>member
-1 MKKKAELDYWELNN
+1 MKTELNYTQLNNREDIN
-15 KYDAAKFNFNT
+15 KFSFKT
-26 TQEIEPFDGIIG
+26 TDDIEPFKGIIG
-38 QERAIKSF
+38 QERAVKAF

-69 TSYARLSTQAKAKN
+69 TTYAKLSAKEKAKN

-95 FDNPRSPLSLRFEPG
+95 FDDPRSPLSLRFEPG
-110 IGRQFRDDMNELISF
+110 IGRQFRDDMNELVSF
-125 FKTEITKAFSSE
+125 FKTELTKAFTSE
-137 DYDKEKTDLSRTYDD
+137 DYDKEKSDLSRTYDD
-152 KRDELIKKLNSFA
+152 KRDELIKKLDSVASENSFA
-165 EKNGF
+165 
-170 LLKTSNSGIIFQ
+170 LKTSNSGIIFQ
-182 PIINN
+182 PIIDN
-187 EPVTEEN
+187 VLITEEN
-194 YDTLDESVKDGIN
+194 YDSLDEDVKNGIN

-213 QDTVNAIMRDVKSI
+213 QDVVNSIMRDIKNI

-248 HYVSTLQEKYQD
+248 HYVSALQEKYQY
-260 SKRVIKYLEAVQED
+260 SERVIKYLESVQED
-274 VLDNI
+274 VLENI
-279 DQFSEPETDEEDPVA
+279 DQFSEQEPDEEDPVA
-294 ALLPKLGGAKND
+294 ALLPKLGGTKND
-306 DTTLKYRV
+306 DATLKYRV
-314 NLLVDNSKTEGAPV
+314 NLIVDNSKTEGAPV

-347 EYGNLTTDFMKIKAG
+347 EYGNLTTDFMKIKPG
-362 IMHKANG
+362 LMHRANG
-369 GYLIIQI
+369 GYLIIQA

-381 NTQSWEALR
+381 NVQAWEALR

-395 REIAIENLREQ
+395 KEITIENLRDQ
-406 AGAITVTTLKPEPI
+406 VGAIAVTTLKPEPI
-420 PADMKVILIGGAYY
+420 PSDVKVILVGGAYY

-456 YEMDRTDNNVYKI
+456 YEMVRNDENIFKI
-469 AGFISKFCKNEN
+469 AGFISKFCDNEK

-486 STAVATI
+486 SSAVASV
-493 IEYASR
+493 IEYSSR
-499 EAESQKKLTTRFNL
+499 SVESQKKLSTRFNL
-513 IAEILAESATWAKLD
+513 IAEILAESATWAQLD
-528 NADMVTEEY
+528 NAEIVTAEY
-537 VKKADRER
+537 VKKAEEEKA
-545 IYRLSM
+545 YRLSM
-551 YHEKMNDLLDNDT
+551 YQEKMNELLDNNT

-575 KINGLAVLDMGDFS
+575 KINGLAVLDMGDYS

-633 SMYAQKMP
+633 RMYAQKMP

-668 CILSSLSGI
+668 CILSSLSEI

-693 EIQAIGGINHKIEG
+693 EIQAIGGVTHKIEG
-707 YFDLCNRRGLT
+707 YFDLCSRRGLT
-718 GKQGI
+718 GKQGVVI
-723 VMPYANVRDLV
+723 PESNVNDLV
-734 LKDDVIRAVKNRM
+734 LKDDVIEAVKNGM
-747 FHIYPISTIDEGI
+747 FHIYSIATIDEGI
-760 EILLGT
+760 ELLLGT
-766 QAGTI
+766 EAGI
-771 DKNGNYPTDSVHGRV
+771 MDENGDYPPESVHGRV
-786 MAKLIE
+786 MAKLKK
-792 FNKNNEDE
+792 FNEYNED
-800 NE
+800 

>member
-1 MKKKAELDYWELNN
+1 MKTELNYTQLNNREDIN
-15 KYDAAKFNFNT
+15 KFSFKT
-26 TQEIEPFDGIIG
+26 TDDIEPFKGIIG
-38 QERAIKSF
+38 QERAVKAF

-69 TSYARLSTQAKAKN
+69 TTYAKLSAKEKAKN

-95 FDNPRSPLSLRFEPG
+95 FDDPRSPLSLRFEPG
-110 IGRQFRDDMNELISF
+110 IGRQFRDDMNELVSF
-125 FKTEITKAFSSE
+125 FKTELTKAFTSE
-137 DYDKEKTDLSRTYDD
+137 DYDKEKSDLSRTYDD
-152 KRDELIKKLNSFA
+152 KRDELIKKLDSVASENSFA
-165 EKNGF
+165 
-170 LLKTSNSGIIFQ
+170 LKTSNSGIIFQ
-182 PIINN
+182 PIIDN
-187 EPVTEEN
+187 VLITEEN
-194 YDTLDESVKDGIN
+194 YDSLDEDVKNGIN

-213 QDTVNAIMRDVKSI
+213 QDVVNSIMRDIKNI

-248 HYVSTLQEKYQD
+248 HYVSALQEKYQY
-260 SKRVIKYLEAVQED
+260 SERVIKYLESVQED
-274 VLDNI
+274 VLENI
-279 DQFSEPETDEEDPVA
+279 DQFSEQEPDEEDPVA
-294 ALLPKLGGAKND
+294 ALIPKLGGTKND
-306 DTTLKYRV
+306 DATLKYRV
-314 NLLVDNSKTEGAPV
+314 NLIVDNSKTEGAPV

-347 EYGNLTTDFMKIKAG
+347 EYGNLTTDFMKIKPG
-362 IMHKANG
+362 LMHRANG
-369 GYLIIQI
+369 GYLIIQA

-381 NTQSWEALR
+381 NVQAWEALR

-395 REIAIENLREQ
+395 KEITIENLRDQ
-406 AGAITVTTLKPEPI
+406 VGAIAVTTLKPEPI
-420 PADMKVILIGGAYY
+420 PSDVKVILVGGAYY

-456 YEMDRTDNNVYKI
+456 YEMDRNDENIFKI
-469 AGFISKFCKNEN
+469 AGFISKFCDNEK

-486 STAVATI
+486 SSAVASV
-493 IEYASR
+493 IEYSSR
-499 EAESQKKLTTRFNL
+499 SVESQKKLSTRFNL
-513 IAEILAESATWAKLD
+513 IAEILAESATWAQLD
-528 NADMVTEEY
+528 NAEIVTAEY
-537 VKKADRER
+537 VKKAEEEKA
-545 IYRLSM
+545 YRLSM
-551 YHEKMNDLLDNDT
+551 YQEKMNELLDNNT

-575 KINGLAVLDMGDFS
+575 KINGLAVLDMGDYS

-633 SMYAQKMP
+633 RMYAQKMP

-668 CILSSLSGI
+668 CILSSLSEI

-693 EIQAIGGINHKIEG
+693 EIQAIGGVTHKIEG
-707 YFDLCNRRGLT
+707 YFDLCSRRGLT
-718 GKQGI
+718 GKQGVVI
-723 VMPYANVRDLV
+723 PESNVNDLV
-734 LKDDVIRAVKNRM
+734 LKDDVIEAVKNGM
-747 FHIYPISTIDEGI
+747 FHIYSISTIDEGI
-760 EILLGT
+760 ELLLGT
-766 QAGTI
+766 EAGVM
-771 DKNGNYPTDSVHGRV
+771 DENGDYPPESVHGRV
-786 MAKLIE
+786 MAKLKK
-792 FNKNNEDE
+792 FNEYNED
-800 NE
+800 

>member
-1 MKKKAELDYWELNN
+1 MKTELNYTQLNNREDIN
-15 KYDAAKFNFNT
+15 KFSFKT
-26 TQEIEPFDGIIG
+26 TDDIEPFKGIIG
-38 QERAIKSF
+38 QERAVKAF

-69 TSYARLSTQAKAKN
+69 TTYAKLSAKEKAKN

-95 FDNPRSPLSLRFEPG
+95 FDDPRSPLSLRFEPG
-110 IGRQFRDDMNELISF
+110 IGRQFRDDMNELVSF
-125 FKTEITKAFSSE
+125 FKTELTKAFTSE
-137 DYDKEKTDLSRTYDD
+137 DYDKEKSDLSRTYDD
-152 KRDELIKKLNSFA
+152 KRDELIKKLDSVASENSFA
-165 EKNGF
+165 
-170 LLKTSNSGIIFQ
+170 LKTSNSGIIFQ
-182 PIINN
+182 PIIDN
-187 EPVTEEN
+187 VLITEEN
-194 YDTLDESVKDGIN
+194 YDSLDEDVKNGIN

-213 QDTVNAIMRDVKSI
+213 QDVVNSIMRDIKNI

-248 HYVSTLQEKYQD
+248 HYVSALQEKYKY
-260 SKRVIKYLEAVQED
+260 SERVIKYLESVQED
-274 VLDNI
+274 VLENI
-279 DQFSEPETDEEDPVA
+279 DQFSEQEPDEEDPVA
-294 ALLPKLGGAKND
+294 ALLPKLGGTKND
-306 DTTLKYRV
+306 DATLKYRV
-314 NLLVDNSKTEGAPV
+314 NLIVDNSKTEGAPV

-347 EYGNLTTDFMKIKAG
+347 EYGNLTTDFMKIKPG
-362 IMHKANG
+362 LMHRANG
-369 GYLIIQI
+369 GYLIIQA

-381 NTQSWEALR
+381 NVQAWEALR

-395 REIAIENLREQ
+395 KEITIENLRDQ
-406 AGAITVTTLKPEPI
+406 VGAIAVTTLKPEPI
-420 PADMKVILIGGAYY
+420 PSDVKVILVGGAYY

-456 YEMDRTDNNVYKI
+456 YEMDRNDENIFKI
-469 AGFISKFCKNEN
+469 AGFISKFCENEK

-486 STAVATI
+486 SSAVASV
-493 IEYASR
+493 IEYSSR
-499 EAESQKKLTTRFNL
+499 SVESQKKLSTRFNL
-513 IAEILAESATWAKLD
+513 IAEILAESATWAQLD
-528 NADMVTEEY
+528 NAEIVTAEY
-537 VKKADRER
+537 VKKAEEEKA
-545 IYRLSM
+545 YRLSM
-551 YHEKMNDLLDNDT
+551 YQEKMNELLDNNT

-575 KINGLAVLDMGDFS
+575 KINGLAVLDMGDYS

-633 SMYAQKMP
+633 RMYAQKMP

-668 CILSSLSGI
+668 CILSSLSEI

-693 EIQAIGGINHKIEG
+693 EIQAIGGVTHKIEG
-707 YFDLCNRRGLT
+707 YFDLCSRRGLT
-718 GKQGI
+718 GKQGVVI
-723 VMPYANVRDLV
+723 PESNVNDLV
-734 LKDDVIRAVKNRM
+734 LKDDVIEAVKNGM
-747 FHIYPISTIDEGI
+747 FHIYSISTIDEGI
-760 EILLGT
+760 ELLLGT
-766 QAGTI
+766 EAGVM
-771 DKNGNYPTDSVHGRV
+771 DENGDYPPESVHGRV
-786 MAKLIE
+786 MAKLKK
-792 FNKNNEDE
+792 FNEYNED
-800 NE
+800 

>member
-1 MKKKAELDYWELNN
+1 MKTELNYTQLNNREDIN
-15 KYDAAKFNFNT
+15 KFSFKT
-26 TQEIEPFDGIIG
+26 TDDIEPFKGIIG
-38 QERAIKSF
+38 QERAVKAF

-69 TSYARLSTQAKAKN
+69 TTYAKLSAKEKAKN

-95 FDNPRSPLSLRFEPG
+95 FDDPRSPLSLRFEPG
-110 IGRQFRDDMNELISF
+110 IGRQFRDDMNELVSF
-125 FKTEITKAFSSE
+125 FKTELTKAFTSE
-137 DYDKEKTDLSRTYDD
+137 DYDKEKSDLSRTYDD
-152 KRDELIKKLNSFA
+152 KRDELIKKLDSVASENSFA
-165 EKNGF
+165 
-170 LLKTSNSGIIFQ
+170 LKTSNSGIIFQ
-182 PIINN
+182 PIIDN
-187 EPVTEEN
+187 VLITEEN
-194 YDTLDESVKDGIN
+194 YDSLDEDVKNGIN

-213 QDTVNAIMRDVKSI
+213 QDVVNSIMRDIKNI

-248 HYVSTLQEKYQD
+248 HYVSALQEKYQY
-260 SKRVIKYLEAVQED
+260 SERVIKYLESVQED
-274 VLDNI
+274 VLENI
-279 DQFSEPETDEEDPVA
+279 DQFSEQEPDEEDPVA
-294 ALLPKLGGAKND
+294 ALLPKLGGTKND
-306 DTTLKYRV
+306 DATLKYRV
-314 NLLVDNSKTEGAPV
+314 NLIVDNSKTEGAPV

-347 EYGNLTTDFMKIKAG
+347 EYGNLTTDFMKIKPG
-362 IMHKANG
+362 LMHRANG
-369 GYLIIQI
+369 GYLIIQA

-381 NTQSWEALR
+381 NVQAWEALR

-395 REIAIENLREQ
+395 KEITIENLREQ
-406 AGAITVTTLKPEPI
+406 VGAIAVTTLKPEPI
-420 PADMKVILIGGAYY
+420 PSDVKVILVGGAYY

-456 YEMDRTDNNVYKI
+456 YEMDRNDDNIFKI
-469 AGFISKFCKNEN
+469 AGFISKFCENEK

-486 STAVATI
+486 SSAVASV
-493 IEYASR
+493 IEYSSR
-499 EAESQKKLTTRFNL
+499 SVESQKKLSTRFNL
-513 IAEILAESATWAKLD
+513 IAEILAESATWAQLD
-528 NADMVTEEY
+528 NAEIVTAEY
-537 VKKADRER
+537 VKKAEEEKA
-545 IYRLSM
+545 YRLSM
-551 YHEKMNDLLDNDT
+551 YQEKMNELLDNNT

-575 KINGLAVLDMGDFS
+575 KINGLAVLDMGDYS

-633 SMYAQKMP
+633 RMYAQKMP

-668 CILSSLSGI
+668 CILSSLSEI

-693 EIQAIGGINHKIEG
+693 EIQAIGGVTHKIEG
-707 YFDLCNRRGLT
+707 YFDLCSRRGLT
-718 GKQGI
+718 GKQGVVI
-723 VMPYANVRDLV
+723 PESNVNDLV
-734 LKDDVIRAVKNRM
+734 LKDDVIEAVKNGM
-747 FHIYPISTIDEGI
+747 FHIYSISTIDEGI
-760 EILLGT
+760 ELLLGT
-766 QAGTI
+766 EAGI
-771 DKNGNYPTDSVHGRV
+771 MDENGDYPPESVHGKV
-786 MAKLIE
+786 MAKLKK
-792 FNKNNEDE
+792 FNEYNED
-800 NE
+800 

>member
-1 MKKKAELDYWELNN
+1 MKTELNYTQLNNREDIN
-15 KYDAAKFNFNT
+15 KFSFKT
-26 TQEIEPFDGIIG
+26 TDDIEPFKGIIG
-38 QERAIKSF
+38 QERAVKAF

-69 TSYARLSTQAKAKN
+69 TTYAKLSAKEKAKN

-95 FDNPRSPLSLRFEPG
+95 FDDPRSPLSLRFEPG
-110 IGRQFRDDMNELISF
+110 IGRQFRDDMNELVSF
-125 FKTEITKAFSSE
+125 FKTELTKAFTSE
-137 DYDKEKTDLSRTYDD
+137 DYDKEKSDLSRTYDD
-152 KRDELIKKLNSFA
+152 KRDELIKKLDSVASENSFA
-165 EKNGF
+165 
-170 LLKTSNSGIIFQ
+170 LKTSNSGIIFQ
-182 PIINN
+182 PIIDN
-187 EPVTEEN
+187 VLITEEN
-194 YDTLDESVKDGIN
+194 YDSLDEDVKNGIN

-213 QDTVNAIMRDVKSI
+213 QDVVNSIMRDIKNI

-248 HYVSTLQEKYQD
+248 HYVSALQEKYQY
-260 SKRVIKYLEAVQED
+260 SERVIKYLESVQED
-274 VLDNI
+274 VLENI
-279 DQFSEPETDEEDPVA
+279 DQFSEQEPDEEDPVA
-294 ALLPKLGGAKND
+294 ALLPKLGGTKND
-306 DTTLKYRV
+306 DATLKYRV
-314 NLLVDNSKTEGAPV
+314 NLIVDNSKTEGAPV

-347 EYGNLTTDFMKIKAG
+347 EYGNLTTDFMKIKPG
-362 IMHKANG
+362 LMHRANG
-369 GYLIIQI
+369 GYLIIQA

-381 NTQSWEALR
+381 NVQAWEALR

-395 REIAIENLREQ
+395 KEITIENLRDQ
-406 AGAITVTTLKPEPI
+406 VGAIAVTTLKPEPI
-420 PADMKVILIGGAYY
+420 PSDVKVILVGGAYY

-456 YEMDRTDNNVYKI
+456 YEMDRNDENIFKI
-469 AGFISKFCKNEN
+469 AGFISKFCENEK

-486 STAVATI
+486 SSAVASV
-493 IEYASR
+493 IEYSSR
-499 EAESQKKLTTRFNL
+499 SVESQKKLSTRFNL
-513 IAEILAESATWAKLD
+513 IAEILAESATWAQLD
-528 NADMVTEEY
+528 NAEIVTAEY
-537 VKKADRER
+537 VKKAEEEKA
-545 IYRLSM
+545 YRLSM
-551 YHEKMNDLLDNDT
+551 YQEKMNELLDNNT

-575 KINGLAVLDMGDFS
+575 KINGLAVLDMGDYS

-633 SMYAQKMP
+633 RMYAQKMP

-668 CILSSLSGI
+668 CILSSLSEI

-693 EIQAIGGINHKIEG
+693 EIQAIGGVTHKIEG
-707 YFDLCNRRGLT
+707 YFDLCSRRGLT
-718 GKQGI
+718 GKQGVVI
-723 VMPYANVRDLV
+723 PESNVNDLV
-734 LKDDVIRAVKNRM
+734 LKDDVIEAVKNGM
-747 FHIYPISTIDEGI
+747 FHIYSISTIDEGI
-760 EILLGT
+760 ELLLGME
-766 QAGTI
+766 AGVM
-771 DKNGNYPTDSVHGRV
+771 DENGDYPPESVHGRV
-786 MAKLIE
+786 MAKLKK
-792 FNKNNEDE
+792 FNEYNED
-800 NE
+800 

>member
-1 MKKKAELDYWELNN
+1 MKTELNYTQLNNREDIN
-15 KYDAAKFNFNT
+15 KFSFKT
-26 TQEIEPFDGIIG
+26 TDDIEPFKGIIG
-38 QERAIKSF
+38 QERAVKAF

-69 TSYARLSTQAKAKN
+69 TTYAKLSAKEKAKN

-95 FDNPRSPLSLRFEPG
+95 FDDPRSPLSLRFEPG
-110 IGRQFRDDMNELISF
+110 IGRQFRDDMNELVSF
-125 FKTEITKAFSSE
+125 FKTELTKAFTSE
-137 DYDKEKTDLSRTYDD
+137 DYDKEKSDLSRTYDD
-152 KRDELIKKLNSFA
+152 KRDELIKKLDSVASENSFA
-165 EKNGF
+165 
-170 LLKTSNSGIIFQ
+170 LKTSNSGIIFQ
-182 PIINN
+182 PIIDN
-187 EPVTEEN
+187 VLITEEN
-194 YDTLDESVKDGIN
+194 YDSLDEDVKNGIN

-213 QDTVNAIMRDVKSI
+213 QDVVNSIMRDIKNI

-248 HYVSTLQEKYQD
+248 HYVSALQEKYQY
-260 SKRVIKYLEAVQED
+260 SERVIKYLESVQED
-274 VLDNI
+274 VLENI
-279 DQFSEPETDEEDPVA
+279 DQFSEQEPDEEDSVA
-294 ALLPKLGGAKND
+294 ALIPKLGGTKND
-306 DTTLKYRV
+306 DATLKYRV
-314 NLLVDNSKTEGAPV
+314 NLIVDNSKTEGAPV

-347 EYGNLTTDFMKIKAG
+347 EYGNLTTDFMKIKPG
-362 IMHKANG
+362 LMHRANG
-369 GYLIIQI
+369 GYLIIQA

-381 NTQSWEALR
+381 NVQAWEALR

-395 REIAIENLREQ
+395 KEITIENLRDQ
-406 AGAITVTTLKPEPI
+406 VGAIAVTTLKPEPI
-420 PADMKVILIGGAYY
+420 PSDVKVILVGGAYY

-456 YEMDRTDNNVYKI
+456 YEMDRNDENIFKI
-469 AGFISKFCKNEN
+469 AGFISKFCDNEK

-486 STAVATI
+486 SSAVASV
-493 IEYASR
+493 IEYSSR
-499 EAESQKKLTTRFNL
+499 SVESQKKLSTRFNL
-513 IAEILAESATWAKLD
+513 IAEILAESATWAQLD
-528 NADMVTEEY
+528 NAEIVTAEY
-537 VKKADRER
+537 VKKAEEEKA
-545 IYRLSM
+545 YRLSM
-551 YHEKMNDLLDNDT
+551 YQEKMNELLDNNT

-575 KINGLAVLDMGDFS
+575 KINGLAVLDMGDYS

-633 SMYAQKMP
+633 RMYAQKMP

-668 CILSSLSGI
+668 CILSSLSEI

-693 EIQAIGGINHKIEG
+693 EIQAIGGVTHKIEG
-707 YFDLCNRRGLT
+707 YFDLCSRRGLT
-718 GKQGI
+718 GKQGVVI
-723 VMPYANVRDLV
+723 PESNVNDLV
-734 LKDDVIRAVKNRM
+734 LKDDVIEAVKNGM
-747 FHIYPISTIDEGI
+747 FHIYSISTIDEGI
-760 EILLGT
+760 ELLLGT
-766 QAGTI
+766 EAGI
-771 DKNGNYPTDSVHGRV
+771 MNENGDYPPESVHGRV
-786 MAKLIE
+786 MAKLKK
-792 FNKNNEDE
+792 FNEYNED
-800 NE
+800 

>member
-1 MKKKAELDYWELNN
+1 MEVSDVKTELNYTQLNNREDIN
-15 KYDAAKFNFNT
+15 KFSFKT
-26 TQEIEPFDGIIG
+26 TDDIEPFKGIIG
-38 QERAIKSF
+38 QERAVKAF

-69 TSYARLSTQAKAKN
+69 TTYAKLSAKEKAKN

-95 FDNPRSPLSLRFEPG
+95 FDDPRSPLSLRFEPG
-110 IGRQFRDDMNELISF
+110 IGRQFRDDMNELVSF
-125 FKTEITKAFSSE
+125 FKTELTKAFTSE
-137 DYDKEKTDLSRTYDD
+137 DYDKEKSDLSRTYDD
-152 KRDELIKKLNSFA
+152 KRDELIKKLDSVASENSFA
-165 EKNGF
+165 
-170 LLKTSNSGIIFQ
+170 LKTSNSGIIFQ
-182 PIINN
+182 PIIDN
-187 EPVTEEN
+187 VLITEEN
-194 YDTLDESVKDGIN
+194 YDSLDEDVKNGIN

-213 QDTVNAIMRDVKSI
+213 QDVVNSIMRDIKNI

-248 HYVSTLQEKYQD
+248 HYVSALQEKYQY
-260 SKRVIKYLEAVQED
+260 SERVIKYLESVQED
-274 VLDNI
+274 VLENI
-279 DQFSEPETDEEDPVA
+279 DQFSEQEPDEEDPVA
-294 ALLPKLGGAKND
+294 ALLPKLGGTKND
-306 DTTLKYRV
+306 DATLKYRV
-314 NLLVDNSKTEGAPV
+314 NLIVDNSKTEGAPV

-347 EYGNLTTDFMKIKAG
+347 EYGNLTTDFMKIKPG
-362 IMHKANG
+362 LMHRANG
-369 GYLIIQI
+369 GYLIIQA

-381 NTQSWEALR
+381 NVQAWEALR

-395 REIAIENLREQ
+395 KEITIENLRDQ
-406 AGAITVTTLKPEPI
+406 VGAIAVTTLKPEPI
-420 PADMKVILIGGAYY
+420 PSDVKVILVGGAYY

-456 YEMDRTDNNVYKI
+456 YEMDRNDENIFKI
-469 AGFISKFCKNEN
+469 AGFISKFCENEK

-486 STAVATI
+486 SSAVASV
-493 IEYASR
+493 IEYSSR
-499 EAESQKKLTTRFNL
+499 SVESQKKLSTRFNL
-513 IAEILAESATWAKLD
+513 IAEILAESATWAQLD
-528 NADMVTEEY
+528 NAEIVTAEY
-537 VKKADRER
+537 VKKAEEEKA
-545 IYRLSM
+545 YRLSM
-551 YHEKMNDLLDNDT
+551 YQEKMNELLDNNT

-575 KINGLAVLDMGDFS
+575 KINGLAVLDMGDYS

-633 SMYAQKMP
+633 RMYAQKMP

-668 CILSSLSGI
+668 CILSSLSEI

-693 EIQAIGGINHKIEG
+693 EIQAIGGVTHKIEG
-707 YFDLCNRRGLT
+707 YFDLCSRRGLT
-718 GKQGI
+718 GKQGVVI
-723 VMPYANVRDLV
+723 PESNVNDLV
-734 LKDDVIRAVKNRM
+734 LKDDVIEAVKNGM
-747 FHIYPISTIDEGI
+747 FHIYSISTIDEGI
-760 EILLGT
+760 ELLLGME
-766 QAGTI
+766 AGVM
-771 DKNGNYPTDSVHGRV
+771 DENGDYPPESVHGRV
-786 MAKLIE
+786 MAKLKK
-792 FNKNNEDE
+792 FNEYNED
-800 NE
+800 

>member
-1 MKKKAELDYWELNN
+1 MKTELNYTQLNNREDIN
-15 KYDAAKFNFNT
+15 KFSFKT
-26 TQEIEPFDGIIG
+26 TDDIEPFKGIIG
-38 QERAIKSF
+38 QERAVKAF

-69 TSYARLSTQAKAKN
+69 TTYAKLSAKEKAKN

-95 FDNPRSPLSLRFEPG
+95 FDDPRSPLSLRFEPG
-110 IGRQFRDDMNELISF
+110 IGRQFRDDMNELVSF
-125 FKTEITKAFSSE
+125 FKTELTKAFTSE
-137 DYDKEKTDLSRTYDD
+137 DYDKEKSDLSRTYDD
-152 KRDELIKKLNSFA
+152 KRDELIKKLDSVASENSFA
-165 EKNGF
+165 
-170 LLKTSNSGIIFQ
+170 LKTSNSGIIFQ
-182 PIINN
+182 PIIDN
-187 EPVTEEN
+187 VLITEEN
-194 YDTLDESVKDGIN
+194 YDSLDEDVKNGIN

-213 QDTVNAIMRDVKSI
+213 QDVVNSIMRDIKNI

-248 HYVSTLQEKYQD
+248 HYVSALQEKYQY
-260 SKRVIKYLEAVQED
+260 SERVIKYLESVQED
-274 VLDNI
+274 VLENI
-279 DQFSEPETDEEDPVA
+279 DQFSEQEPDEEDPVA
-294 ALLPKLGGAKND
+294 ALLPKLGGTKND
-306 DTTLKYRV
+306 DATLKYRV
-314 NLLVDNSKTEGAPV
+314 NLIVDNSKTEGAPV

-347 EYGNLTTDFMKIKAG
+347 EYGNLTTDFMKIKPG
-362 IMHKANG
+362 LMHRANG
-369 GYLIIQI
+369 GYLIIQA

-381 NTQSWEALR
+381 NVQAWEALR

-395 REIAIENLREQ
+395 KEITIENLRDQ
-406 AGAITVTTLKPEPI
+406 VGAIAVTTLKPEPI
-420 PADMKVILIGGAYY
+420 PSDVKVILVGGAYY
-434 YELLRGYDEDFSKLF
+434 YELLRGYNEDFSKLF

-456 YEMDRTDNNVYKI
+456 YEMDRNDENIFKI
-469 AGFISKFCKNEN
+469 AGFISKFCENEK

-486 STAVATI
+486 SSAVASV
-493 IEYASR
+493 IEYSSR
-499 EAESQKKLTTRFNL
+499 SVESQKKLSTRFNL
-513 IAEILAESATWAKLD
+513 IAEILAESATWAQLD
-528 NADMVTEEY
+528 NAEIVTAEY
-537 VKKADRER
+537 VKKAEEEKA
-545 IYRLSM
+545 YRLSM
-551 YHEKMNDLLDNDT
+551 YQEKMNELLDNNT

-575 KINGLAVLDMGDFS
+575 KINGLAVLDMGDYS

-633 SMYAQKMP
+633 RMYAQKMP

-668 CILSSLSGI
+668 CILSSLSEI

-693 EIQAIGGINHKIEG
+693 EIQAIGGVTHKIEG
-707 YFDLCNRRGLT
+707 YFDLCSRRGLT
-718 GKQGI
+718 GKQGVVI
-723 VMPYANVRDLV
+723 PESNVNDLV
-734 LKDDVIRAVKNRM
+734 LKDDVIEAVKNGM
-747 FHIYPISTIDEGI
+747 FHIYSISTIDEGI
-760 EILLGT
+760 ELLLGT
-766 QAGTI
+766 EAGI
-771 DKNGNYPTDSVHGRV
+771 MDENGDYPPESVHGRV
-786 MAKLIE
+786 MAKLKK
-792 FNKNNEDE
+792 FNEYNED
-800 NE
+800 

>member
-1 MKKKAELDYWELNN
+1 MKTELNYTQLNNREDIN
-15 KYDAAKFNFNT
+15 KFSFKT
-26 TQEIEPFDGIIG
+26 TDDIEPFKGIIG
-38 QERAIKSF
+38 QERAVKAF

-69 TSYARLSTQAKAKN
+69 TTYAKLSAKEKAKN

-95 FDNPRSPLSLRFEPG
+95 FDDPRSPLSLRFEPG
-110 IGRQFRDDMNELISF
+110 IGRQFRDDMNELVSF
-125 FKTEITKAFSSE
+125 FKTELTKAFTSE
-137 DYDKEKTDLSRTYDD
+137 DYDKEKSDLSRTYDD
-152 KRDELIKKLNSFA
+152 KRDELIKKLDSVASENSFA
-165 EKNGF
+165 
-170 LLKTSNSGIIFQ
+170 LKTSNSGIIFQ
-182 PIINN
+182 PIIDN
-187 EPVTEEN
+187 VLITEEN
-194 YDTLDESVKDGIN
+194 YDSLDEDIKNGIN

-213 QDTVNAIMRDVKSI
+213 QDVVNSIMRDIKNI

-248 HYVSTLQEKYQD
+248 HYVSALQEKYKY
-260 SKRVIKYLEAVQED
+260 SERVIKYLESVQED
-274 VLDNI
+274 VLENI
-279 DQFSEPETDEEDPVA
+279 DQFSEQEPDEEDPVA
-294 ALLPKLGGAKND
+294 ALLPKLGGTKND
-306 DTTLKYRV
+306 DATLKYRV
-314 NLLVDNSKTEGAPV
+314 NLIVDNSKTEGAPV

-347 EYGNLTTDFMKIKAG
+347 EYGNLTTDFMKIKPG
-362 IMHKANG
+362 LMHRANG
-369 GYLIIQI
+369 GYLIIQA

-381 NTQSWEALR
+381 NVQAWEALR

-395 REIAIENLREQ
+395 KEITIENLRDQ
-406 AGAITVTTLKPEPI
+406 VGAIAVTTLKPEPI
-420 PADMKVILIGGAYY
+420 PSDVKVILVGGAYY

-456 YEMDRTDNNVYKI
+456 YEMDRNDENIFKI
-469 AGFISKFCKNEN
+469 AGFISKFCENEK

-486 STAVATI
+486 SSAVASV
-493 IEYASR
+493 IEYSSR
-499 EAESQKKLTTRFNL
+499 SVESQKKLSTRFNL
-513 IAEILAESATWAKLD
+513 IAEILAESATWAQLD
-528 NADMVTEEY
+528 NAEIVTAEY
-537 VKKADRER
+537 VKKAEEEKA
-545 IYRLSM
+545 YRLSM
-551 YHEKMNDLLDNDT
+551 YQEKMNELLDNNT

-575 KINGLAVLDMGDFS
+575 KINGLAVLDMGDYS

-633 SMYAQKMP
+633 RMYAQKMP

-668 CILSSLSGI
+668 CILSSLSEI

-693 EIQAIGGINHKIEG
+693 EIQAIGGVTHKIEG
-707 YFDLCNRRGLT
+707 YFDLCSRRGLT
-718 GKQGI
+718 GKQGVVI
-723 VMPYANVRDLV
+723 PESNVNDLV
-734 LKDDVIRAVKNRM
+734 LKDDVIEAVKNGM
-747 FHIYPISTIDEGI
+747 FHIYSISTIDEGI
-760 EILLGT
+760 ELLLGT
-766 QAGTI
+766 EAGVM
-771 DKNGNYPTDSVHGRV
+771 DENGDYPPESVHGRV
-786 MAKLIE
+786 MDKLKK
-792 FNKNNEDE
+792 FNEYNED
-800 NE
+800 